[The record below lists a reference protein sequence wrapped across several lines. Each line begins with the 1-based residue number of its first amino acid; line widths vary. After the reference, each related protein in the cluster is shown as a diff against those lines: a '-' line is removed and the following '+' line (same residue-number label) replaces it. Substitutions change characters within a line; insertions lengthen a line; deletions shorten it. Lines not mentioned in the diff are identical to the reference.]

1 MRRVACLLVLP
12 MLAFKANAQ
21 APLPHELD
29 SIDQRVLPCS
39 ACHGNE
45 GRAARDGYYPRIAG
59 KPAGYL
65 YNQLQN
71 FRDNRRVNAQMT
83 YLVQRQSDAYL
94 MEIAQHFSQIDL
106 PYPPPQPPRASPQ
119 VLERGMQ
126 LARAGDATHGLPAC
140 QSCHGERLTGVAPA
154 VPGLLGLPY
163 DYIAAQLGSWR
174 EHIRRAHAP
183 DCMAQIAE
191 RLSPEDVA
199 AVAAW
204 LAAQPMPVDTHPAN
218 AFTAPPPLECG
229 GLMPTA
235 ERAP

>member
-1 MRRVACLLVLP
+1 MKRAAWFGLL
-12 MLAFKANAQ
+12 LATSLTATAQ
-21 APLPHELD
+21 TGATHELD
-29 SIDQRVLPCS
+29 SIEQRVLPCS
-39 ACHGNE
+39 ACHGAE
-45 GRAARDGYYPRIAG
+45 GRATREGYYPRIAG

-71 FRDNRRVNAQMT
+71 FRDNRRANAQMT

-94 MEIAQHFSQIDL
+94 MEIAQHFAQIDL
-106 PYPPPQPPRASPQ
+106 PYPPPEAPRAAAL
-119 VLERGMQ
+119 VLERGMK
-126 LARAGDATHGLPAC
+126 LARSGDAERGLPAC

-174 EHIRRAHAP
+174 EHIRRAQAP

-191 RLSPEDVA
+191 RLSADDVA

-204 LAAQPMPVDTHPAN
+204 LAAQPMPADTHPAN
-218 AFTAPPPLECG
+218 TFTTPPPLQCG

-235 ERAP
+235 EHAP